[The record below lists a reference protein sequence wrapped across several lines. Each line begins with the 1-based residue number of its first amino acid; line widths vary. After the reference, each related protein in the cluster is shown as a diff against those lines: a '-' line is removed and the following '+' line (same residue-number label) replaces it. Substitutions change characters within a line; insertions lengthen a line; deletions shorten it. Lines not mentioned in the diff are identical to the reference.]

1 MRILKAHN
9 YYIQSGGEDTVF
21 HAETALLRLHGHEV
35 IEYLEHNEKIESMN
49 QVSVA
54 LQTIWSYSSY
64 QKLKL
69 FLREIKPDVVHFHNT
84 FPLIS
89 PSAYYACQALKIPVV
104 QTLDNQRLM
113 CPAASFYRDGNLC
126 LDCLG
131 KTPPWPGVLHA
142 CYHHSH
148 LHTAVVASMLTL
160 HHWLGTWQTKIDLFL
175 CSTSFYRDL
184 FVQVGFPANKIV
196 VMPHFIDE
204 KFELNFSKQNG
215 VGEYGLFLG
224 RLDPEKG
231 VNTLLEAW
239 RHLQIPLRIRG
250 NGRLDEAAR
259 KFVGQ
264 QSLGNVEF
272 VGRLDDQELS
282 DLIGNARFL
291 IMPSEGY
298 YETFGMVIIEAYA
311 RGVPVLASNIGVVP
325 ELVSDRQTGLLFE
338 AGHPLDLAE
347 KATWMWDHP
356 EECLRMGHN
365 ARKEY
370 EEKYTS
376 AQSYEML
383 IDIYSRVI
391 EGSKKQ

>member
-21 HAETALLRLHGHEV
+21 HAETALLRSHGHEV

-64 QKLKL
+64 QKLKR
-69 FLREIKPDVVHFHNT
+69 FLRETKPDVVHFHNT

-89 PSAYYACQALKIPVV
+89 PSAYYACQDLEIPVV

-113 CPAASFYRDGNLC
+113 CPAASFYRNGKLC

-131 KTPPWPGVLHA
+131 KTLPWPGVLHA
-142 CYHHSH
+142 CYHDSH
-148 LHTAVVASMLTL
+148 LHTAVVASMLAL
-160 HHWLGTWQTKIDLFL
+160 HRWIGTWQAKIDLFL
-175 CSTSFYRDL
+175 CSTNFYHDL
-184 FVQVGFPANKIV
+184 FVQAGFPASKIA
-196 VMPHFIDE
+196 VMPHFVQE
-204 KFELNFSKQNG
+204 KFQPDFSDKVG
-215 VGEYGLFLG
+215 AGEYALFLG
-224 RLDPEKG
+224 RLNPEKG

-239 RHLQIPLRIRG
+239 RHLEFPLRIRG

-259 KFVGQ
+259 KFVRQ
-264 QSLGNVEF
+264 QSLENIEF
-272 VGRLDDQELS
+272 VGRMDERELS

-298 YETFGMVIIEAYA
+298 YETFGMVIVEAYS
-311 RGVPVLASNIGVVP
+311 RNVPVLASNIGVVP
-325 ELVSDRQTGLLFE
+325 ELVSDKRTGLLFE
-338 AGHPLDLAE
+338 AGHAVDLAE

-356 EECLRMGHN
+356 EECLRMGQN

-391 EGSKKQ
+391 EGSRKQ